1 MSWQLFKT
9 NIKRRWDRPDTIEDI
24 DTVAKLWA
32 DEYDSAVKRGRD
44 ATNFVTIQQGNKEG
58 LETFFKLGLQIGL
71 TNTSSS
77 FQLINEFGKGVV
89 TYWTGA
95 TLQAFPI
102 PVIPATGAIQNI
114 SVVSN
119 LVTLPGTWT
128 PIPPIP
134 PVPSTDIFIDAFI
147 LAATT
152 HLSTLQGIVNTV
164 SLYPAAPTP
173 VPGPGVVPWF
183 GYTV

>member
-1 MSWQLFKT
+1 MSWGLFKQ

-32 DEYDSAVKRGRD
+32 NEYDAAIKRGKD
-44 ATNFVTIQQGNKEG
+44 ATNFVTLQNGNKDA

-71 TNTSSS
+71 TTSSPS
-77 FQLINEFGKGVV
+77 FQLINEFGKGVI

-95 TLQAFPI
+95 TLNPFPI
-102 PVIPATGAIQNI
+102 PLIPATGAIQNI
-114 SVVSN
+114 AVITN
-119 LVTLPGTWT
+119 LVTLPGTWS

-134 PVPSTDIFIDAFI
+134 PVPTTDVFIDTFI

-152 HLSTLQGIVNTV
+152 HLSTVQGIVNTT
-164 SLYPAAPTP
+164 SLYPAVPTP
-173 VPGPGVVPWF
+173 IPGPGIVPWF